1 MAWRGVACRVSVR
14 VPRGGRDA
22 SRDTKRFGR
31 RERHERHER
40 KASSCGVAI
49 DLPPVRAGAAVRLRK
64 RRPASRTGGRAS
76 DSIEPTGAR
85 SGNPAERTG
94 DEPGEA
100 NRANA
105 PLRGSA
111 ARPTSSPIGK
121 GLLRTTRS
129 GTKRHEAARSGTKRH
144 ETPRVA
150 LPDVESPTR
159 TGRAR
164 RPRAGS
170 ATRRVRRRD
179 GCVVSA

>member
-1 MAWRGVACRVSVR
+1 MSVR
-14 VPRGGRDA
+14 VPQGGHDA
-22 SRDTKRFGR
+22 SRDTTRFGR
-31 RERHERHER
+31 RERRERHER
-40 KASSCGVAI
+40 KASSCGDAI

-105 PLRGSA
+105 PLRGPA
-111 ARPTSSPIGK
+111 ARPTSSPIGE
-121 GLLRTTRS
+121 GLADNA
-129 GTKRHEAARSGTKRH
+129 KRHEAARSGTKRH
-144 ETPRVA
+144 EAPRVA

-170 ATRRVRRRD
+170 ATRRVRRRA

>member
-1 MAWRGVACRVSVR
+1 MSVR
-14 VPRGGRDA
+14 VPQGGRDA

-31 RERHERHER
+31 RERHER
-40 KASSCGVAI
+40 KASSCGDAI

-105 PLRGSA
+105 PLRGPA
-111 ARPTSSPIGK
+111 ARPTSSPIGE
-121 GLLRTTRS
+121 GLADNA
-129 GTKRHEAARSGTKRH
+129 KRHEA
-144 ETPRVA
+144 PRVA

-164 RPRAGS
+164 RRRAGS
-170 ATRRVRRRD
+170 ATRRVRRRA

>member
-1 MAWRGVACRVSVR
+1 MSVR
-14 VPRGGRDA
+14 VPQGGRDA

-31 RERHERHER
+31 RERHER
-40 KASSCGVAI
+40 KASSCGDAI

-94 DEPGEA
+94 RTRRCAG
-100 NRANA
+100 
-105 PLRGSA
+105 LRRGRRLRRSA
-111 ARPTSSPIGK
+111 RG
-121 GLLRTTRS
+121 LRTTRS
-129 GTKRHEAARSGTKRH
+129 GTKRHEAGTKRH
-144 ETPRVA
+144 EAPRVA

>member
-1 MAWRGVACRVSVR
+1 M
-14 VPRGGRDA
+14 PQGGRDA

-100 NRANA
+100 NPANA

-111 ARPTSSPIGK
+111 ARPTSSPIGE

-129 GTKRHEAARSGTKRH
+129 GTKRHETARSAARRAARYRKSDEDGPRAAPAGGKRNAARA
-144 ETPRVA
+144 P
-150 LPDVESPTR
+150 
-159 TGRAR
+159 AR
-164 RPRAGS
+164 RLHGQ
-170 ATRRVRRRD
+170 
-179 GCVVSA
+179 CVIDRNR

>member
-1 MAWRGVACRVSVR
+1 MSVR

-31 RERHERHER
+31 RERHERHERHER

-105 PLRGSA
+105 PLRGPA
-111 ARPTSSPIGK
+111 ARPTSSPIGE
-121 GLLRTTRS
+121 GLADNA
-129 GTKRHEAARSGTKRH
+129 KRHEAA
-144 ETPRVA
+144 
-150 LPDVESPTR
+150 
-159 TGRAR
+159 
-164 RPRAGS
+164 
-170 ATRRVRRRD
+170 
-179 GCVVSA
+179 

>member
-1 MAWRGVACRVSVR
+1 MSVR
-14 VPRGGRDA
+14 VPQGGRDA

-31 RERHERHER
+31 RERHER
-40 KASSCGVAI
+40 KASSCGDAI

-94 DEPGEA
+94 RTRRCAG
-100 NRANA
+100 
-105 PLRGSA
+105 LRRGRRLRRSA
-111 ARPTSSPIGK
+111 RG
-121 GLLRTTRS
+121 LRTTRS
-129 GTKRHEAARSGTKRH
+129 GMKRHEAARSGTKRH
-144 ETPRVA
+144 EAPRVA

>member
-1 MAWRGVACRVSVR
+1 MSVR
-14 VPRGGRDA
+14 VPQGGRDA

-31 RERHERHER
+31 HERHER
-40 KASSCGVAI
+40 KASSCGDAI

-105 PLRGSA
+105 PLRGPA
-111 ARPTSSPIGK
+111 ARPTSSPIGE
-121 GLLRTTRS
+121 GLADNA
-129 GTKRHEAARSGTKRH
+129 KRHEAARSGMK
-144 ETPRVA
+144 
-150 LPDVESPTR
+150 
-159 TGRAR
+159 RAR
-164 RPRAGS
+164 RAARCRKSDEDGPRAAPAGGKRNT
-170 ATRRVRRRD
+170 ARAPARRLR
-179 GCVVSA
+179 GQCVIDRNR

>member
-1 MAWRGVACRVSVR
+1 MSVR
-14 VPRGGRDA
+14 VPQGGRDA
-22 SRDTKRFGR
+22 SRDTTRFGRRER

-40 KASSCGVAI
+40 KASSCGDAI

-105 PLRGSA
+105 PLRGPA

-121 GLLRTTRS
+121 GLLRTTRN
-129 GTKRHEAARSGTKRH
+129 GTKRHEA
-144 ETPRVA
+144 PRVA

-170 ATRRVRRRD
+170 ATRRVRRRA

>member
-1 MAWRGVACRVSVR
+1 M
-14 VPRGGRDA
+14 PQGGHDA

-31 RERHERHER
+31 RERHER

-105 PLRGSA
+105 PLRGPA
-111 ARPTSSPIGK
+111 ARPTSSPIGE

-129 GTKRHEAARSGTKRH
+129 GTKRHEAARNGTKRH
-144 ETPRVA
+144 EAPRVA

-164 RPRAGS
+164 RRRAGS
-170 ATRRVRRRD
+170 ATRRVRRRA